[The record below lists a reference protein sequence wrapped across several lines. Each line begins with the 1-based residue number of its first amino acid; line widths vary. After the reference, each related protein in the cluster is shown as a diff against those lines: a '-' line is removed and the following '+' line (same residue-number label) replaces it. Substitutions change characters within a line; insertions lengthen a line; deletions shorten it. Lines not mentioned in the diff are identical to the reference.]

1 MRTEA
6 EIAAVRDF
14 VRALNALIKS
24 VRMYGLE
31 HERVTSQIDIAW
43 AKLQTS
49 LSDNPSFLLG
59 ASASTLT
66 LDTIPLGDSPVEKGL
81 SEMLSKGGVTSI
93 QFAAHVTQEE
103 FSRFVHAVAGSGK
116 AQPGGVLV
124 RLHSELGDTATAGIR
139 VNVTGDQA
147 GSVEAASPPPMVNI
161 EMLLKALDDPK
172 KMTKVLSPIFAAI
185 PEGQLP
191 PMPEPDAVRLLRLI
205 GLLQEAAQDSTK
217 AKQVQQHLNAISPTA
232 KAIWKQSLEALAE
245 APAEDSSDQPLLA
258 RLGTDLSV
266 RYAVDGYQQNQF
278 SSEALPEIFQRLG
291 KEISALGGVA
301 TAGEETEIL
310 LADAISDQFWEAAP
324 ADKKRETLLS
334 SEAWCVPAFS
344 IKPIVNQ
351 MVEAGESQEV
361 LDLLLNYTSCILSPN
376 PATRRRTAL
385 GIRDIANLY
394 ASTFS
399 EALEGAFEKLLEQ
412 MQKEDQPELKKLI
425 TDALLQVNTAATA
438 ILKPTPGSVNL
449 SCMTCKEEL
458 VSMVALG
465 PWADTSAQH
474 EMPLYCLRCGDATLW
489 SSAEADRRAAE
500 ADAAEKPSSEQRSG
514 DDRRN
519 IRRVRMKLAIRVRSE
534 APGQDFTVVGDTI
547 NISRTGVLFLC
558 QRLMP
563 VGLHVLILM
572 PYDPGEELPESK
584 ARVVRCQQKEEDY
597 FIALHFEK

>member
-6 EIAAVRDF
+6 EIAAVRDY
-14 VRALNALIKS
+14 VRALNALVKS

-59 ASASTLT
+59 ASASVLT
-66 LDTIPLGDSPVEKGL
+66 LDTIPLGDSPVERGL
-81 SEMLSKGGVTSI
+81 AELLSKGGVTSI
-93 QFAAHVTQEE
+93 QFAAHVTHEE

-116 AQPGGVLV
+116 AQPGGVLT
-124 RLHSELGDTATAGIR
+124 RLHSELGNTPTAGIR

-147 GSVEAASPPPMVNI
+147 ASVETAAPPPTINI
-161 EMLLKALDDPK
+161 EILLKALEDPK
-172 KMTKVLSPIFAAI
+172 KMAEVLDPIFAAI

-191 PMPEPDAVRLLRLI
+191 PMPEPEAVRLLRLI
-205 GLLQEAAQDSTK
+205 GLLQEAAQDSSKTS
-217 AKQVQQHLNAISPTA
+217 QVQQHLNAISPTA

-245 APAEDSSDQPLLA
+245 APAKDDDESLLT

-291 KEISALGGVA
+291 KEISALGGA
-301 TAGEETEIL
+301 AAAGEDAETL
-310 LADAISDQFWEAAP
+310 LADAIGDQFWEAAP

-334 SEAWCVPAFS
+334 TEAWCVPSFS

-351 MVEAGESQEV
+351 MIEAGENQEA
-361 LDLLLNYTSCILSPN
+361 LNLLLNYVSCILSPN
-376 PATRRRTAL
+376 PATRRRTAH

-412 MQKEDQPELKKLI
+412 MQKEDQPDLKKLI

-474 EMPLYCLRCGDATLW
+474 DMPLYCLRCGDATLW

-500 ADAAEKPSSEQRSG
+500 AEAGGKTAEELRSG

-519 IRRVRMKLAIRVRSE
+519 IRRVRMKLPIRVRSE
-534 APGQDFTVVGDTI
+534 APGQDFTVVGETI
-547 NISRTGVLFLC
+547 NISRTGVLFQC

-572 PYDPGEELPESK
+572 PYDPGENLPESK
-584 ARVVRCQQKEEDY
+584 SRVVRCDQKESDY
-597 FIALHFEK
+597 FVALHFEK